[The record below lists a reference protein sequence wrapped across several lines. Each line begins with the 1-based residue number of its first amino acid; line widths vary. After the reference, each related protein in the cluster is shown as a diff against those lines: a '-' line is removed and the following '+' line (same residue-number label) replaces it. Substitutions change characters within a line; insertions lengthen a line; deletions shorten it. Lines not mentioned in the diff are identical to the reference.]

1 MRNLKKIS
9 CKPLTVDQW
18 HHFQKLFGEK
28 GACGG
33 CWCMYWRLKRSDFL
47 SSKGIGNKRLFRQVV
62 QRAEIPPGLLLF
74 SASEP
79 VGWCAV
85 SPRSSYPVLSNS
97 RILKPLDDQSVW
109 SIVCFFIHKDFRRL
123 GLTVVFLKHILQFCK
138 SKKALIVEGYP
149 VDVSGNEKYPAVFA
163 FTGVAAAFIKAGF
176 KQAALRSP
184 RRPIMRYDL
193 RDGLPA

>member
-1 MRNLKKIS
+1 
-9 CKPLTVDQW
+9 
-18 HHFQKLFGEK
+18 
-28 GACGG
+28 
-33 CWCMYWRLKRSDFL
+33 MYWRLKRSDFL

-149 VDVSGNEKYPAVFA
+149 VDVSGNEKYPAVFCLYGCCCC
-163 FTGVAAAFIKAGF
+163 F
-176 KQAALRSP
+176 
-184 RRPIMRYDL
+184 Y
-193 RDGLPA
+193 